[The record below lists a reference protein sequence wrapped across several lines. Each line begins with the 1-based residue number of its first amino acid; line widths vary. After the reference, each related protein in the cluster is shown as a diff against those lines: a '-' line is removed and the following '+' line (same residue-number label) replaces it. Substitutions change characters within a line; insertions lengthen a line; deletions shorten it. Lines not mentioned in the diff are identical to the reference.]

1 MLKTAGR
8 QQQQGCLQQQGG
20 NNSRDAYN
28 SREATTAEK
37 PKAARMPTIGAQQQ
51 ELQRSEQQKNY
62 INRRAEGNK
71 REHQGTPT
79 AGRKIRWKQHK
90 QKGF

>member
-1 MLKTAGR
+1 ML
-8 QQQQGCLQQQGG
+8 
-20 NNSRDAYN
+20 
-28 SREATTAEK
+28 TTV
-37 PKAARMPTIGAQQQ
+37 GAQQQ

-62 INRRAEGNK
+62 INRRAEGSK

>member
-1 MLKTAGR
+1 ML
-8 QQQQGCLQQQGG
+8 
-20 NNSRDAYN
+20 
-28 SREATTAEK
+28 TTY
-37 PKAARMPTIGAQQQ
+37 TTVGTQQQ

-62 INRRAEGNK
+62 IHKQKGWGSK